1 MIQHSITIINQ
12 LGLHARASAKLV
24 ALASRFV
31 SKITISHGKH
41 KVNGKSIMGVMSL
54 AASKGTVLHLE
65 IDGAD
70 ENDMDQA
77 IEELISQC
85 FGEKE

>member
-1 MIQHSITIINQ
+1 MIQRSISIINQ

-65 IDGAD
+65 IEGED
-70 ENDMDQA
+70 EIEMDKA
-77 IEELISQC
+77 IEALINAF